1 MPELTQNKGPE
12 SEREIDREREREMSL
27 TKTKVHT
34 TGSPI
39 STATTLTEILTA
51 SQIRRPSFRHPIFT
65 NMEKKPTKGRT
76 TQTEINT
83 IHRPLQKSRLKLWWK
98 VMMEYQ
104 IGDVRHNQLRESQ
117 IGWGLNA
124 HLWYFFSYEVE
135 DPIRLVLYKK
145 ENTFWLRSELKY
157 SVLCT

>member
-1 MPELTQNKGPE
+1 MWQQDRVMGFLLCSQDIRKKSSRTQQGE
-12 SEREIDREREREMSL
+12 CHSLCAHRGREREIDREREREMSL

-83 IHRPLQKSRLKLWWK
+83 IHRPLQKSRLKLW
-98 VMMEYQ
+98 
-104 IGDVRHNQLRESQ
+104 
-117 IGWGLNA
+117 
-124 HLWYFFSYEVE
+124 
-135 DPIRLVLYKK
+135 
-145 ENTFWLRSELKY
+145 
-157 SVLCT
+157 